1 MGMPLQLLRYPQ
13 LGPSLWSFD
22 RLPGRVHVENVPLLA
37 EDRGESH
44 GVLYTRGGEKTVVCM
59 MHPRGDMSR
68 HYAIPALLEA
78 GYAAFGQAGRWLN
91 NDVGLIHEMLLLDVA
106 ASMRELKS
114 RGFELV
120 VLLGN
125 SGGGALYTFYQS
137 QASTKPPGRLTTTA
151 AADPFDLNK
160 FDMPEADGIVQL
172 ATHLGQGALMLT
184 IIDPSVIRE
193 DDALSIDPS
202 FDMYNPDNGFC
213 EPDRSS
219 KYSAEFLSLY
229 RTAQRGRVTRLDAI
243 ARSCLDVQ
251 RHHQREMADES
262 FDDLTLKQKQFVWRR
277 AFLGRYMEVHRTEAN
292 PAYCDMSIHASKRDY
307 GSFFSP
313 RPDIFNS
320 IEAGFGK
327 LLTPRAWLS
336 TWSGISSRANTLAC
350 IPKIT
355 IPTLVISYTGD
366 NVVWIPDLEAIHAAS
381 GAADKQL
388 HYVDG
393 DHLGLP
399 PKCNPSAPGRDGAMK
414 IITSWLRERFAAA

>member
-1 MGMPLQLLRYPQ
+1 MAIQLLRYPQ

-22 RLPGRVHVENVPLLA
+22 RIPDGTKVENIPLLA

-44 GVLYTRGGEKTVVCM
+44 GVLYSRGGERTVVCM

-78 GYAAFGQAGRWLN
+78 GYAAFGQAGRWVN
-91 NDVGLIHEMLLLDVA
+91 NDVGLIHEMLIIDVA
-106 ASMRELKS
+106 ASMRELKK
-114 RGFELV
+114 RGFQNV

-137 QASTKPPGRLTTTA
+137 QACTAPPGRLKTTA
-151 AADPFDLNK
+151 AGDPYDLNG
-160 FDMPEADGIVQL
+160 FDMPQADGIVQL

-184 IIDPSVIRE
+184 CIDPSVVRE
-193 DDALSIDPS
+193 DDALSLDPGIDM
-202 FDMYNPDNGFC
+202 FNPDNGFR
-213 EPDRSS
+213 EPDASS
-219 KYSAEFLSLY
+219 TYSAEFLELY
-229 RTAQRGRVTRLDAI
+229 RVAQRDRVARLDAI
-243 ARSCLDVQ
+243 ARSHIDVQ

-262 FDDLTLKQKQFVWRR
+262 FDDLSLKQKQFVWRR
-277 AFLGRYMEVHRTEAN
+277 AFAGRYMEIHRTEAN
-292 PAYCDMSIHASKRDY
+292 PAYCDMSIHKSERDY

-327 LLTPRAWLS
+327 LQTPRAWLS
-336 TWSGISSRANTLAC
+336 TWSGLSSRASTLEC

-355 IPTLVISYTGD
+355 IPTVVISYTGD
-366 NVVWIPDLEAIHAAS
+366 NVVWIRDLEAIHAAS
-381 GAADKQL
+381 GAGDKQI

-399 PKCNPSAPGRDGAMK
+399 PKCKPGAPGRDGAMK
-414 IITSWLRERFAAA
+414 IITAWLRERFPAA

>member
-1 MGMPLQLLRYPQ
+1 MAIQLLRYPQ

-22 RLPGRVHVENVPLLA
+22 KLPSGTTVENIPLVA

-44 GVLYTRGGEKTVVCM
+44 GVLYTRGGERTVVCM

-68 HYAIPALLEA
+68 HYAIPYLLDA
-78 GYAAFGQAGRWLN
+78 GYAAFGQAGRWVN
-91 NDVGLIHEMLLLDVA
+91 NDVGLIHEQIILDVA

-114 RGFELV
+114 RGFDHV

-137 QASTKPPGRLTTTA
+137 QACTKPPGRLTTTA
-151 AADPFDLNK
+151 AGDPFDLNG
-160 FDMPEADGIVQL
+160 FEMPEADGLVQL

-184 IIDPSVIRE
+184 CIDPSVVRE
-193 DDALSIDPS
+193 DDPVSMDPTL
-202 FDMYNPDNGFC
+202 DMYNTDNGFR
-213 EPDRSS
+213 EPPTSS
-219 KYSAEFLSLY
+219 SYSREFLARY
-229 RTAQRGRVTRLDAI
+229 RASQRGRVARLDAI
-243 ARSCLDVQ
+243 ARSHIFIQ
-251 RHHQREMADES
+251 RHHQAEMADEA
-262 FDDLTLKQKQFVWRR
+262 FDDLSFKQKQFVWRR
-277 AFLGRYMEVHRTEAN
+277 AFAGRFMEIHRTEAN
-292 PAYCDMSIHASKRDY
+292 PAYCDLSLHESERDY

-336 TWSGISSRANTLAC
+336 TWSGIASRASTLDC
-350 IPKIT
+350 IPKIPQ
-355 IPTLVISYTGD
+355 PTLVISYTGD
-366 NVVWIPDLEAIHAAS
+366 NVVWIQDLAAIHEAS
-381 GAADKQL
+381 GASDKQI

-399 PKCNPSAPGRDGAMK
+399 PACKPQAKGRDDALK

>member
-1 MGMPLQLLRYPQ
+1 MAIELLRYPQ

-22 RLPGRVHVENVPLLA
+22 RLPSGTSVENVPLLA
-37 EDRGESH
+37 QDRGESH

-78 GYAAFGQAGRWLN
+78 GYAAFGQAGRWVN
-91 NDVGLIHEMLLLDVA
+91 NDVGLIHEMLILDVA
-106 ASMRELKS
+106 ASVKHLRS
-114 RGFELV
+114 RGFERI

-137 QASTKPPGRLTTTA
+137 QACTPPPARLTTTA
-151 AADPFDLNK
+151 AGDPHDLNK

-172 ATHLGQGALMLT
+172 ATHLGQGVLLLRC
-184 IIDPSVIRE
+184 IDPSVVRE
-193 DDALSIDPS
+193 DDPLSLDPS
-202 FDMYNPDNGFC
+202 VDMFNPDNGFR
-213 EPDRSS
+213 EPYESS
-219 KYSAEFLSLY
+219 SYSPDFLERY
-229 RTAQRGRVTRLDAI
+229 RAGQQGRVMRLDAI
-243 ARSCLDVQ
+243 ARSLLHTQ
-251 RHHQREMADES
+251 RHHQAEMADEN

-277 AFLGRYMEVHRTEAN
+277 AFCGRFMEIHRTEAN
-292 PAYCDMSIHASKRDY
+292 PAYCDLSLHASERDY

-320 IEAGFGK
+320 IEAGFGR
-327 LLTPRAWLS
+327 LQTPRAWLS
-336 TWSGISSRANTLAC
+336 TWSGLSSRANTLQC

-381 GAADKQL
+381 GAKDKEM

-399 PKCNPSAPGRDGAMK
+399 PRCKPDAPGRPAAMAIVTK
-414 IITSWLRERFAAA
+414 WLRDRFPAA

>member
-1 MGMPLQLLRYPQ
+1 MAIQLLRYPQ

-22 RLPGRVHVENVPLLA
+22 TLPAGVRTENMPLVA

-44 GVLYTRGGEKTVVCM
+44 GVLYTRGGERTVVCM

-91 NDVGLIHEMLLLDVA
+91 NDVGLIHEMLIVDVA
-106 ASMRELKS
+106 ASMKELRK
-114 RGFELV
+114 RFENV

-137 QASTKPPGRLTTTA
+137 QATTKPPGRLTTTA
-151 AADPFDLNK
+151 AGDPYDLNA
-160 FDMPEADGIVQL
+160 FEMPEADGIVQL
-172 ATHLGQGALMLT
+172 ATHLGQGVLMLGC
-184 IIDPSVIRE
+184 IDPSVVRE

-202 FDMYNPDNGFC
+202 LDMFNPENGFA
-213 EPDRSS
+213 EPPASS
-219 KYSAEFLSLY
+219 SYSAEFLQMY
-229 RTAQRGRVTRLDAI
+229 RAAQRGRVARLDAI
-243 ARSCLDVQ
+243 ARNCIVVQ
-251 RHHQREMADES
+251 RHHQREMADEA
-262 FDDLTLKQKQFVWRR
+262 FEDLTFKQKQFVWRR
-277 AFLGRYMEVHRTEAN
+277 AFLGRYMEIHRTEAN
-292 PAYCDMSIHASKRDY
+292 PAYCDLSIYPSKRDY

-327 LLTPRAWLS
+327 LHTPRAWLS
-336 TWSGISSRANTLAC
+336 TWSGLSSRASTLEC
-350 IPKIT
+350 IPKIRQ
-355 IPTLVISYTGD
+355 PTLVISYTGD
-366 NVVWIPDLEAIHAAS
+366 NVVWIPDLEAIHQAS
-381 GAADKQL
+381 GASDKQI

-399 PKCNPSAPGRDGAMK
+399 PKCNPNAPGRDGAMK
-414 IITSWLRERFAAA
+414 IVTSWLRERFAAA